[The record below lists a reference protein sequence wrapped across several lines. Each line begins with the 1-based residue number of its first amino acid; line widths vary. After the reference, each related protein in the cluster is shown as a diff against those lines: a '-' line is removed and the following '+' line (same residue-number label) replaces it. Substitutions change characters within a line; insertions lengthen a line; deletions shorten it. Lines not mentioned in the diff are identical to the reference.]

1 MSMGAFKWA
10 PNMMVKMLFY
20 HWAKAHTLNDLIH
33 SVVRP
38 THTLCFILLH
48 FIQSPSKS
56 QSQANQLSD
65 QTTTQWNTHT
75 QSSRITSAHFLYIY
89 IHSTIERF
97 SFSSNNNNIRQTHL
111 VFLYGPFLCIRIM
124 VIVCLTNVN
133 GWPFQP
139 DSNSTKM
146 NSPNVFCINTFRKS
160 SNVLDI
166 PSKLQ
171 YQYPICQQQGDDRLL
186 KREEKAKDHQTN
198 TQNLIQEH
206 VRRMFFLCVPNSALT
221 QDDESNETNEW
232 NSYAVL
238 SLN

>member
-1 MSMGAFKWA
+1 M
-10 PNMMVKMLFY
+10 
-20 HWAKAHTLNDLIH
+20 
-33 SVVRP
+33 
-38 THTLCFILLH
+38 LH
-48 FIQSPSKS
+48 FITFHSISIEISISGQPTKRP
-56 QSQANQLSD
+56 D
-65 QTTTQWNTHT
+65 DNTMEHT
-75 QSSRITSAHFLYIY
+75 HNHQESHRPIFYIY
-89 IHSTIERF
+89 IYTHSTIERF